1 MVKRHLRKGFKVFKC
16 KCKEFKV
23 TPLPCQA
30 SFWPWAKDVRRT
42 EVRTVLTESMMIKFF
57 LRFAEVEMHVLVIT
71 LLRRFRISY
80 HHSPVAIATS
90 FVNKPDRP
98 LKLRFFP
105 RYQGGSYEAAI
116 TPEVCGR
123 GRIP

>member
-1 MVKRHLRKGFKVFKC
+1 MSGFLLAMGRGCALEGGEDGLKRVDNY
-16 KCKEFKV
+16 
-23 TPLPCQA
+23 Q
-30 SFWPWAKDVRRT
+30 SF
-42 EVRTVLTESMMIKFF
+42 F
-57 LRFAEVEMHVLVIT
+57 RFAEVEMHVLVIT
-71 LLRRFRISY
+71 LLRRFRLSY

-98 LKLRFFP
+98 LKLRFLP
-105 RYQGGSYEAAI
+105 RCQGGSYEAAI

>member
-1 MVKRHLRKGFKVFKC
+1 MRWK
-16 KCKEFKV
+16 
-23 TPLPCQA
+23 
-30 SFWPWAKDVRRT
+30 
-42 EVRTVLTESMMIKFF
+42 EVRTVLTESIMIKFF

-98 LKLRFFP
+98 LKLRFLP
-105 RYQGGSYEAAI
+105 RCQGGSYEAAI
-116 TPEVCGR
+116 TPEACGR